1 MLSYGVMAKLDQ
13 RIVRTRKALQDA
25 LIALSLERGYENLT
39 IRAVTLH
46 AGVSYA
52 TFFRHYKS
60 LEELTTDM
68 FTVATT
74 DMLQLVN
81 EQETLSAETLV
92 VWNFINEHRSLYRL
106 YVALPKA
113 HKARHGVFDAVAEFV
128 RGRYEKRDSSPVPLE
143 LSVTH
148 IIESTYLLLLVFLDR
163 GDDYSPEQMAA
174 IQHDLI
180 VRPTEFMAVALREDW
195 LVQHPTYR

>member
-1 MLSYGVMAKLDQ
+1 MGKLDQ

-25 LIALSLERGYENLT
+25 LIALTLERGYENLT

-60 LEELTTDM
+60 LEELTADM
-68 FTVATT
+68 FTVVTT
-74 DMLQLVN
+74 DMLQLID
-81 EQETLSAETLV
+81 EQETLSAETLAI
-92 VWNFINEHRSLYRL
+92 WNFINEHQSLYRL
-106 YVALPKA
+106 YVALPKT
-113 HKARHGVFDAVAEFV
+113 HPARQVVFEALAEFV
-128 RGRYEKRDSSPVPLE
+128 LGRYEKRDSSPVPLE

-148 IIESTYLLLLVFLDR
+148 IIGSTYLLLLVFLDR
-163 GDDYSPEQMAA
+163 AGDYSPEQMAA

-180 VRPTEFMAVALREDW
+180 VRPTEFMAIALREDW